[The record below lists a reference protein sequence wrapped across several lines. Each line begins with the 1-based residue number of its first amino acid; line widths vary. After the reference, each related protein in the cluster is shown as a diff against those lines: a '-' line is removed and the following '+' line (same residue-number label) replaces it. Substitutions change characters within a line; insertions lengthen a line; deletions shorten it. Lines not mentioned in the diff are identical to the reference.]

1 MSQTLSING
10 IEFVPAGAAG
20 KHFGYSR
27 DYMLTL
33 AREGKIDGQKI
44 GHRWYI
50 NLASGEKYFSEA
62 KVVREER
69 KQQISYERKVE
80 LKSHEVVRSRASSH
94 SVLLETTAVIAI
106 SVLIGVTGY
115 IGVNP
120 QTENRAL
127 AIEGD
132 TSFFKQLAISLFN
145 FISPRDTSVV
155 TTQETNKVALEK
167 TSGDDV
173 SQKIDGEAIANGTT
187 TFTSLVV
194 APDQVLTTTTVNSIR
209 NSFSDDISVSI
220 DPQNPDTGII
230 IPHFK
235 DVDGKK
241 NDGEAY
247 RYLIVPVTEGDG
259 S

>member
-50 NLASGEKYFSEA
+50 NIASGEKFFSEA
-62 KVVREER
+62 KIVREER

-80 LKSHEVVRSRASSH
+80 LKSHEVVRSRTSRRPF
-94 SVLLETTAVIAI
+94 LLETAAVIAI
-106 SVLIGVTGY
+106 SLLIGATGY

-120 QTENRAL
+120 QTEQQAL
-127 AIEGD
+127 AVEGD
-132 TSFFKQLAISLFN
+132 VSFFKQLAISLFN
-145 FISPRDTSVV
+145 FISPSDTTVV
-155 TTQETNKVALEK
+155 TTVQTTKVALEEN
-167 TSGDDV
+167 TGEDI
-173 SQKIDGEAIANGTT
+173 SQKINTAAVSNGTT

-194 APDQVLTTTTVNSIR
+194 APDQVLTTTTINSIR
-209 NSFSDDISVSI
+209 ASFSDDVSVSI
-220 DPQNPDTGII
+220 DPHNPDTGII

-247 RYLIVPVTEGDG
+247 RYLIVPVTEGNAQ
-259 S
+259 

>member
-1 MSQTLSING
+1 MSQTLTIDG

-50 NLASGEKYFSEA
+50 QLGSAEKYFHDA
-62 KVVREER
+62 KIVREER

-80 LKSHEVVRSRASSH
+80 LKTHAAVRSRVSTR
-94 SVLLETTAVIAI
+94 SVVLETAAVIAI
-106 SVLIGVTGY
+106 SLLIGATGY

-127 AIEGD
+127 ALEGD
-132 TSFFKQLAISLFN
+132 TSFFKQLAISFFN
-145 FISPRDTSVV
+145 FISPRDTTVV
-155 TTQETNKVALEK
+155 TTHEIGKVALEEN
-167 TSGDDV
+167 TSEDI
-173 SQKIDGEAIANGTT
+173 SQKINTAAVTNGTT

-194 APDQVLTTTTVNSIR
+194 APDQVLTTTTIKSIR
-209 NSFSDDISVSI
+209 ESFSDDVSVSI

-235 DVDGKK
+235 DVNGKK

-247 RYLIVPVTEGDG
+247 RYLIVPLNQNQD
-259 S
+259 